1 MDPVLCIGDRRRRN
15 NAHDTPVVFHAMM
28 EPIMSNS
35 PKICLTIGGSDPS
48 GGAGIQ
54 ADLKTFEAWRTFG
67 MSALTLVT
75 AQNTQGVQDVHL
87 LAPDLV
93 KAQLRSVFDDFTLD
107 GIKIGAL
114 GGSSVIDAVA
124 EHLDAHPHPLLV
136 LDPVMV
142 SKHGGR
148 LFDAEGEAKLIDR
161 ILPHAHLITPNLAEA
176 SVLVGEPVDE
186 NSAQSA
192 ALQLSKTHDVA
203 VLITGGRTQGE
214 TVTDW
219 FAHNGHAQTFTH
231 PRVLGHHQHGAG
243 CTLSAAIAAALAHNT
258 PLLHA
263 IPHARRYVH
272 KAMRHAPQ
280 IGHGEGPLHHRIE
293 R

>member
-1 MDPVLCIGDRRRRN
+1 MYSLD
-15 NAHDTPVVFHAMM
+15 
-28 EPIMSNS
+28 IMSNTS
-35 PKICLTIGGSDPS
+35 KICLTIGGSDPS

-75 AQNTQGVQDVHL
+75 AQNTRGVQDVHL
-87 LAPDLV
+87 LAPPLV
-93 KAQLRSVFDDFTLD
+93 KAQLRSIFDDFTLD
-107 GIKIGAL
+107 GVKIGAL
-114 GGSSVIDAVA
+114 GGSTVIDAVA
-124 EHLDAHPHPLLV
+124 DMLDVHAHPLLV

-148 LFDAEGEAKLIDR
+148 LFDNEGEAKLIER
-161 ILPHAHLITPNLAEA
+161 MLPHAHIITPNLAEA
-176 SVLVGEPVDE
+176 SVLLGEAIDAS
-186 NSAQSA
+186 SAQNA
-192 ALQLSKTHDVA
+192 ALQLSKAHGVA

-219 FAHNGHAQTFTH
+219 FAHNDHTEAFTH
-231 PRVLGHHQHGAG
+231 PRVRGHHQHGAG
-243 CTLSAAIAAALAHNT
+243 CTLSAAIAAALAHGAS
-258 PLLHA
+258 LLDA

-272 KAMRHAPQ
+272 KAMTQAPK

-293 R
+293 G